1 MGAGLQPSKDNF
13 GYLLCCYV
21 AETQEKADEEAQHFL
36 WRMGTTTRGPRE
48 YMAPVGYRTQA
59 GQAVAARRQGEK
71 PLAQQSYEELK
82 ENYHIVAGTPDVVLE
97 KLEYL
102 HGRIGMEHLIFYCL
116 LYTSDAADE

>member
-1 MGAGLQPSKDNF
+1 
-13 GYLLCCYV
+13 
-21 AETQEKADEEAQHFL
+21 
-36 WRMGTTTRGPRE
+36 MGTTTRGPRE

-102 HGRIGMEHLIFYCL
+102 HGRIGMEHLIFYGQE
-116 LYTSDAADE
+116 SRMSHDATMSNIGLFGKEILPIIQKW